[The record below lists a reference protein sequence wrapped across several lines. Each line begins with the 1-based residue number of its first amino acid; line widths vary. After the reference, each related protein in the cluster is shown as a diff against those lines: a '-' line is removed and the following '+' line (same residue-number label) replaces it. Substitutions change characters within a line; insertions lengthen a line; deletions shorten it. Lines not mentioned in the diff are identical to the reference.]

1 MNIVRVRNASLR
13 PGDVLVG
20 GTRIIKVER
29 TYWKKELRIV
39 YQMPDCAP
47 RVGYWSTNGTKVLIK
62 E

>member
-1 MNIVRVRNASLR
+1 MQTKRVANRQLR

-20 GTRIIKVER
+20 GTRILKVER

-47 RVGYWSTNGTKVLIK
+47 RVGYWSTNGTKTKIV
-62 E
+62 